1 MDFLPIFVATKGRQ
15 VVIVGDGQMADAKC
29 RGVLKTQADITVFAD
44 TPSDEMRSWGQKSLI
59 KLNTGLPREAD
70 FVGVTLVYTAH
81 HDDVV
86 NDAVADRARAE
97 GAIVNVLD
105 RTDACDFITP
115 AIVDRD
121 PVVVAIGTEG
131 TAPVLARQLKSDI
144 ESQLPTRLGD
154 IARFAQAFR
163 SKVRALPEGL
173 ARRQFWKAFF
183 SADRLTG
190 VSTTTEVRQDLEKL
204 LESHLKRDRE
214 PGSVA
219 FVGAGPGDPE
229 LLTLKAR
236 RLLHEAEVIVYDR
249 LVGDAVLELARREAK
264 FINVGKKGFG
274 EHVTQADIN
283 EALLTEAS
291 SGAKVVRLKGG
302 DPSIFG
308 RLDEEL
314 SVLHNAGIETLV
326 VPGVTSASAAAA
338 SLKYSLTRRNRN
350 SSVTLMTA
358 HDAKGYADHDWRQ
371 LVQSGQALA
380 IYMGRR
386 ASGFLQGRLM
396 MAGADRNL
404 VVTCIENISRDNERR
419 FVSTLAEFAQTL
431 EHNEWNGPLII
442 LVGIGDHD
450 AVQPLRVL
458 DDLMEASDGRY

>member
-1 MDFLPIFVATKGRQ
+1 MDFLPIFVATKGRK

-29 RGVLKTQADITVFAD
+29 RGVLKTQADITVFANA
-44 TPSDEMRSWGQKSLI
+44 PSDQMRSWGQEGLI
-59 KLNTGLPREAD
+59 KLNTGLPCGAD
-70 FVGVTLVYTAH
+70 FTGVTLVYSAH
-81 HDDVV
+81 HDDAV
-86 NDAVADRARAE
+86 NDVVAELAHAQ
-97 GAIVNVLD
+97 GAMVNVLD

-144 ESQLPTRLGD
+144 ESQLSTRLGEM
-154 IARFAQAFR
+154 ARFAQAFR
-163 SKVRALPEGL
+163 SKVRVLPEGL

-183 SADRLTG
+183 SSDRLTG
-190 VSTTTEVRQDLEKL
+190 ASTATEVRQDLETL
-204 LESHLKRDRE
+204 LATHLDRGRES
-214 PGSVA
+214 GSVV

-236 RLLHEAEVIVYDR
+236 RLLHDAEVIVYDR
-249 LVGDAVLELARREAK
+249 LVGGAVLELARREAK

-283 EALLTEAS
+283 DVLLTEAS

-314 SVLHNAGIETLV
+314 AVLHNAGIETLV

-350 SSVTLMTA
+350 SSITLMTA

-386 ASGFLQGRLM
+386 ASKFLQGRLM
-396 MAGADRNL
+396 MAGADSNL
-404 VVTCIENISRDNERR
+404 VVTCIENISRGNERR

-442 LVGIGDHD
+442 LVGIGDREL
-450 AVQPLRVL
+450 VQPLTGIN
-458 DDLMEASDGRY
+458 DLMEASDGRY